1 MADAR
6 ALEALGK
13 LVDVMARLRGPG
25 GCPWDREQTP
35 ETLRPYILEEAY
47 EVLEAIDRG
56 DAASLRDELGDLLLQ
71 VVFQAEL
78 AAEGGRFT
86 IADVAQAITDKLE
99 RRHPHVFGSVQVDGA
114 DDVVRNWKRIKAEE
128 RRAAGDDALFA
139 GVPAAL
145 PALARAQQL
154 GERAAQ
160 SGLDWEDTRGPL
172 EKVREELG
180 EIEAALAHG
189 DREGAA
195 RELGDLL
202 LAVTSVARHL
212 DVPAEMAL
220 RGATTASSRGPPRGS
235 GGARDPDAARSAHAR
250 RRSTGSG
257 SRQRPRPVDRPRR
270 AMVAALPR
278 GESCVS
284 PEAAP
289 SEREAPAAEPDNQD
303 APPAPRARGPR
314 GAHGA

>member
-220 RGATTASSRGPPRGS
+220 RGATDRFV
-235 GGARDPDAARSAHAR
+235 ARARCVEAAARATGRTLDQLTPEEIDRLWEQAKTEAR
-250 RRSTGSG
+250 
-257 SRQRPRPVDRPRR
+257 
-270 AMVAALPR
+270 
-278 GESCVS
+278 
-284 PEAAP
+284 
-289 SEREAPAAEPDNQD
+289 
-303 APPAPRARGPR
+303 
-314 GAHGA
+314 

>member
-6 ALEALGK
+6 ALETFAR

-25 GCPWDREQTP
+25 GCPWDLEQTP

-47 EVLEAIDRG
+47 EVIEAIDHG
-56 DAASLRDELGDLLLQ
+56 DAGKIRDELGDLLLQ
-71 VVFQAEL
+71 VVFQAQL

-86 IADVAQAITDKLE
+86 IADVAQAIADKLE
-99 RRHPHVFGSVQVDGA
+99 RRHPHVFGSVQVEGA

-160 SGLDWEDTRGPL
+160 SGLDWTDVRGPL
-172 EKVREELG
+172 DKVREELA
-180 EIEAALAHG
+180 EIEGALAAG
-189 DREGAA
+189 DTEAA
-195 RELGDLL
+195 GRELGDLL

-212 DVPAEMAL
+212 RVPAEMAL
-220 RGATTASSRGPPRGS
+220 RGATDRFLER
-235 GGARDPDAARSAHAR
+235 ARRVEAAARAAGRPLEELDPDEIDRLWQAAKAGEDR
-250 RRSTGSG
+250 T
-257 SRQRPRPVDRPRR
+257 PR
-270 AMVAALPR
+270 
-278 GESCVS
+278 
-284 PEAAP
+284 
-289 SEREAPAAEPDNQD
+289 
-303 APPAPRARGPR
+303 
-314 GAHGA
+314 

>member
-1 MADAR
+1 MAEAR

-13 LVDVMARLRGPG
+13 LVDVMSRLRGPG

-56 DAASLRDELGDLLLQ
+56 DTASLRDELGDLLLQ
-71 VVFQAEL
+71 VVFQAQL
-78 AAEGGRFT
+78 AGEGGRFT

-160 SGLDWEDTRGPL
+160 SGLDWEDVRGAL
-172 EKVREELG
+172 EKVREELR
-180 EIEAALAHG
+180 EIEASLADG
-189 DREGAA
+189 DREGAG

-220 RGATTASSRGPPRGS
+220 RGATDRFV
-235 GGARDPDAARSAHAR
+235 ARARRVEAAARAAGRALDQLTPEEIDRLWQQAKTEAR
-250 RRSTGSG
+250 
-257 SRQRPRPVDRPRR
+257 
-270 AMVAALPR
+270 
-278 GESCVS
+278 
-284 PEAAP
+284 
-289 SEREAPAAEPDNQD
+289 
-303 APPAPRARGPR
+303 
-314 GAHGA
+314 

>member
-13 LVDVMARLRGPG
+13 LVDVMTRLRGPG

-71 VVFQAEL
+71 VVFQAQL

-160 SGLDWEDTRGPL
+160 SGLDWEDARGAM

-189 DREGAA
+189 DREGAG

-212 DVPAEMAL
+212 AVPAEMAL
-220 RGATTASSRGPPRGS
+220 RGATDRFV
-235 GGARDPDAARSAHAR
+235 ARARRVEAAARAAGRTLEQLTPEEIDRLWQQAKAGDGPSAR
-250 RRSTGSG
+250 
-257 SRQRPRPVDRPRR
+257 
-270 AMVAALPR
+270 
-278 GESCVS
+278 
-284 PEAAP
+284 
-289 SEREAPAAEPDNQD
+289 
-303 APPAPRARGPR
+303 
-314 GAHGA
+314 

>member
-6 ALEALGK
+6 ALEALGR

-71 VVFQAEL
+71 VVFQAQL
-78 AAEGGRFT
+78 AAEGSRFT

-154 GERAAQ
+154 GDRAAQ
-160 SGLDWEDTRGPL
+160 CGLDWEHVRGPL
-172 EKVREELG
+172 EKVREELA
-180 EIEAALAHG
+180 EIEASLAAG
-189 DREGAA
+189 DQEGAA

-220 RGATTASSRGPPRGS
+220 RGATDRFVARASRVE
-235 GGARDPDAARSAHAR
+235 AAARAAGRALDQLTPEEIDRLWQQAKTGEAR
-250 RRSTGSG
+250 
-257 SRQRPRPVDRPRR
+257 
-270 AMVAALPR
+270 
-278 GESCVS
+278 
-284 PEAAP
+284 
-289 SEREAPAAEPDNQD
+289 
-303 APPAPRARGPR
+303 
-314 GAHGA
+314 